1 MNIQESMQQTAEPTF
16 EGVAVFTG
24 KKDVYDSGAEREA
37 VEGRGRPELLSPFAI
52 IEAAQIA
59 EFGSVKYSDRNW
71 EKGMKLSRYV
81 GSMYRHLLKL
91 HIGMTDENHA
101 AMLMWNAQG
110 FIHTRKLIA
119 LGLLP
124 TDLDD
129 MPHYDTRTM
138 EEFTK
143 YLDGE

>member
-71 EKGMKLSRYV
+71 EKGMRRYV
-81 GSMYRHLLKL
+81 QCLVSQQ
-91 HIGMTDENHA
+91 D
-101 AMLMWNAQG
+101 G
-110 FIHTRKLIA
+110 FQRQFYSFRCVRLEMIR
-119 LGLLP
+119 
-124 TDLDD
+124 
-129 MPHYDTRTM
+129 
-138 EEFTK
+138 
-143 YLDGE
+143 